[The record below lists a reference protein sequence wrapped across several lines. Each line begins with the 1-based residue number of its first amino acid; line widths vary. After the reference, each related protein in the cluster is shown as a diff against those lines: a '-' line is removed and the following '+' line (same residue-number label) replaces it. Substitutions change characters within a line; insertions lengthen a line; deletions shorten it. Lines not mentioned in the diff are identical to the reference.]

1 MSKLVEDHF
10 TGLTNR
16 SAPCEMAVTPTEAES
31 TSGTAISN
39 VMMPALDAVVSHPK
53 YRADIDG
60 LRAIA
65 VLSVVV
71 FHAFPGAFPGGFI
84 GVDVFFVIS
93 GFLISTI
100 IFSNLERGSFSF
112 RKFYDRRITRIFP
125 ALLLVLSASLAFGW
139 FALLPDEFAQL
150 GKHMAGGA
158 GFFSNFL
165 LRGES
170 GYFDNAAETKP
181 LLHLWSLAI
190 EEQFYLFWPLL
201 LSFVHRRGWGFLG
214 ITASIAA
221 VSFAANIHSVASDP
235 IGAYY
240 LPLPRFWELMLGGL
254 LAGCVLDHAW
264 IVDQYRTLQSWAG
277 ALLLVLGLIVIGQGR
292 SFPGWWALLPTMGTV
307 LVISGG
313 QDAWFNQ
320 RVLANKC
327 LVWFGLISYPLYL
340 WHWPLLSFARVVDE
354 SALSPWIRL
363 ALIGSAVL
371 LAWLTYRFVEQPL
384 RSPGPANYRIPLL
397 IGLLI
402 CTALVGTLARKNLF
416 VARATDPGFLAVM
429 RAPNEWEYLK
439 SNPHSRLIGRD
450 MFEIDSSKSEVTL
463 FLGDSHMAQ
472 YAPRIGELIARDP
485 AATNTAILVLG
496 GGCPPI
502 PGVSEDAPIHRGCAD
517 LLAEGRALIGRGD
530 VKAVVI
536 GAAWNTYFVEAVQPK
551 RKADAAEDYD
561 YYFASDGERHSFRS
575 GTGADLALARLE
587 SFIKE
592 IVKTKPVFLLL
603 DNPYG
608 ANFDPHNFLSR
619 NRWRRTSAAA
629 DISRTTDM
637 DAVQMR
643 LRHELI
649 RLGKR
654 SGAEIIDPYPELCE
668 GQRCIRISDDG
679 IPIYKDQSH
688 LSALFV
694 RDHADYIDRT
704 LVSP

>member
-1 MSKLVEDHF
+1 
-10 TGLTNR
+10 
-16 SAPCEMAVTPTEAES
+16 MAVIPQEADS
-31 TSGTAISN
+31 TSGTTISD
-39 VMMPALDAVVSHPK
+39 VMTPASEAFVSHPK

-71 FHAFPGAFPGGFI
+71 FHAFPGALPGGFI

-112 RKFYDRRITRIFP
+112 RQFYERRIRRIFP
-125 ALLLVLSASLAFGW
+125 ALLLVLFASFAFGW
-139 FALLPDEFAQL
+139 FALLPDEFAKL
-150 GKHMAGGA
+150 GKHVAGGA

-190 EEQFYLFWPLL
+190 EEQFYLFWPLML
-201 LSFVHRRGWGFLG
+201 TFVHRRGWGFLG

-221 VSFAANIHSVASDP
+221 VSFAANIDAVVSDP
-235 IGAYY
+235 VGAYY

-254 LAGCVLDHAW
+254 LAYGLLHHSW
-264 IVDQYRTLQSWAG
+264 IVGQYRGLRSWAG
-277 ALLLVLGLIVIGQGR
+277 ALLLVLGLIVIDQGR
-292 SFPGWWALLPTMGTV
+292 SFPGWWALLPTLGTA

-313 QDAWFNQ
+313 HDAWLNQ
-320 RVLANKC
+320 RVLANKF

-340 WHWPLLSFARVVDE
+340 WHWPLLSFARLVDG
-354 SALSPWIRL
+354 SALVPWIRL
-363 ALIGSAVL
+363 ALICSAVL

-384 RSPGPANYRIPLL
+384 RPSGPANYRIHLL
-397 IGLLI
+397 LGLLL
-402 CTALVGTLARKNLF
+402 CTALGGTLARKYLF

-450 MFEIDSSKSEVTL
+450 MFEIDSNKSEVTL

-472 YAPRIGELIARDP
+472 YGPRIGELIARAP
-485 AATNTAILVLG
+485 ATTNTAILVVG

-502 PGVSEDAPIHRGCAD
+502 PGVFEDAPIHRGCAD
-517 LLAEGRALIGRGD
+517 LLAKGRALIGRSD

-536 GAAWNTYFVEAVQPK
+536 GAAWNNYFVAAIQAK
-551 RKADAAEDYD
+551 SKAEAAEDYD
-561 YYFASDGERHSFRS
+561 YYFASDGEKHSFRS
-575 GTGADLALARLE
+575 GTGAGADFALAALE
-587 SFIKE
+587 TFITE

-603 DNPYG
+603 DNPSG
-608 ANFDPHNFLSR
+608 ATFDPHNFLSR
-619 NRWRRTSAAA
+619 SRWRRTSSLA
-629 DISRTTDM
+629 DISHTTEM
-637 DAVQMR
+637 DTAQMQ
-643 LRHELI
+643 LRYELI

-654 SGAEIIDPYPELCE
+654 SGAEIIDPYPQLCE
-668 GQRCIRISDDG
+668 KQQCIRISDDG

-688 LSALFV
+688 LSALFIQ
-694 RDHADYIDRT
+694 DHADYIDRT
-704 LVSP
+704 LVSR